1 MRRGDGS
8 VPDDGLPLRQLLAF
22 RVHDGLFAL
31 PLETVTEVMR
41 MVAVTAVPDCPV
53 WLAGVINLRGS
64 VVPIVDLRSRLGLEI
79 RAARLTSR
87 IIVVDVSG
95 QAVGLVVDST
105 TEVVS
110 VPQESVTRPD
120 ELTGQARPVEAIAR
134 HGDQLVPILD
144 LRRIASGL
152 ERFGAA
158 EIQREEHGERVT
170 C

>member
-1 MRRGDGS
+1 M
-8 VPDDGLPLRQLLAF
+8 PDDGVPVQQFLAF

-41 MVAVTAVPDCPV
+41 MVAVTVVPDCPV
-53 WLAGVINLRGS
+53 WLAGVINVRGS
-64 VVPIVDLRSRLGLEI
+64 VVPIVDLRSRLGLPV

-110 VPQESVTRPD
+110 VPRESVTRPD
-120 ELTGQARPVEAIAR
+120 ELTGRARPIEAIVR
-134 HGDQLVPILD
+134 HGDRLVPILD

-158 EIQREEHGERVT
+158 EIPGEEHGERLT